1 MPEHSHNAFRGLY
14 DTFAEMARMRE
25 HLTRG
30 DAPHEA
36 RQSTGAWIPPV
47 DIYAQGDDLV
57 IRTELAGVP
66 REDMEVA
73 ICSGQLWISG
83 ERTGAPD
90 GDEVT
95 DYVRE
100 RRYGHFRRT
109 IALPPGI
116 DRDRLTAT
124 LEDGL
129 LEIVIK
135 GGAAARRDEQI
146 EIGGA
151 ERGEVRV
158 DVA

>member
-1 MPEHSHNAFRGLY
+1 MADHSHNAFRGLY
-14 DTFAEMARMRE
+14 DMFAEMGRMRE
-25 HLTRG
+25 HLTHG
-30 DAPHEA
+30 DQPREA
-36 RQSTGAWIPPV
+36 GPSSGAWIPPV
-47 DIYAQGDDLV
+47 DIYAHGDDLV
-57 IRTELAGVP
+57 IRCELAGVP

-90 GDEVT
+90 GADVN

-100 RRYGHFRRT
+100 RRYGPFRRT

-116 DRDRLTAT
+116 DRDQVAAT

-129 LEIVIK
+129 LEIVITS
-135 GGAAARRDEQI
+135 GAAARRDEQI

-151 ERGEVRV
+151 ERGGVSV
-158 DVA
+158 DVG